1 MFSAAINIYND
12 TLAVK
17 QLFLCSPWP
26 KKETIQAFMYY
37 SITCNELK
45 KNLYLVKNMLSN
57 DVFNNKKKEV
67 EENTATKL

>member
-1 MFSAAINIYND
+1 
-12 TLAVK
+12 
-17 QLFLCSPWP
+17 
-26 KKETIQAFMYY
+26 MYY